1 MADLRKLKRRNTLG
15 APPPLEEASQNL
27 RAPEVAPATVHNS
40 PGVPHVVRSERRA
53 EEQPASPPPRGTVR
67 PDGRSRRRTGRT
79 LQFATKVS
87 WEFDDRLRR
96 IADRDDKL
104 LVEVLELALDAYE
117 KVKDSDKVEAI

>member
-27 RAPEVAPATVHNS
+27 RAPEVAPATVQHS
-40 PGVPHVVRSERRA
+40 HGVQNVVRSERRA
-53 EEQPASPPPRGTVR
+53 EEQPASPPPGGPVR

-104 LVEVLELALDAYE
+104 LVELLELALDAYE

>member
-27 RAPEVAPATVHNS
+27 RAPEVAPATVQHS
-40 PGVPHVVRSERRA
+40 PGVQHVVRSERRA
-53 EEQPASPPPRGTVR
+53 EQQPASPPRETVR

-87 WEFDDRLRR
+87 WEFDDRLRH
-96 IADRDDKL
+96 IADRDDKM